1 MANRA
6 LHHYTPDEYLAMERG
21 APFRSEYRD
30 GRIYALAG
38 ATARHNR
45 IVLNVGSGLLTR
57 FRGGRCATYVNDLR
71 VRIERDN
78 RYVYP
83 DVAALCEPPR
93 FQDDVLDT
101 LMNPSLVVEVLS
113 DTTEA
118 YDRGEKFAAYRQID
132 TLREYVLVA
141 QDRMSAERYRR
152 NGDLWTL
159 TPFDAPAD
167 VLDLES
173 VGASLPLVE
182 IYEGVELG

>member
-1 MANRA
+1 MATRA

-30 GRIYALAG
+30 GRIYGLAG

-57 FRGGRCATYVNDLR
+57 FRGGPCATYVNDLR
-71 VRIERDN
+71 VRIERGN
-78 RYVYP
+78 HYVYP
-83 DVAALCEPPR
+83 DVAALCGEPR

-113 DTTEA
+113 DTAEA
-118 YDRGEKFAAYRQID
+118 YDRGEKFAEYRRLD
-132 TLREYVLVA
+132 SLLEYVLVA
-141 QDRMSAERYRR
+141 QDRVSVERYRR
-152 NGDLWTL
+152 SGDVWTL
-159 TPFDAPAD
+159 TAFDAPGD
-167 VLDLES
+167 VLELDS
-173 VGASLPLVE
+173 VGASLPLAE